1 MANLKGT
8 NYGNDSIKALKGA
21 ERVRKRPEVMFGSAD
36 LKGAFHSFKEIL
48 GNSLDEARAG
58 FGKEITVIYH
68 VDGAISVM
76 DNGRGVPM
84 GWNASEGRYN
94 WDLVFNDLY
103 AGGKYDPDEGDYKFS
118 VGLNGLGAACVQYT
132 SEYFEVTSWSRD
144 TIASKKF
151 AKGEPLDDGLVEE
164 PNNTGKTG
172 TTIKWKVDKEIF
184 SDVNFKFDMF
194 KEYCEGQAHINE
206 VNFKLIDEA
215 TGEEVFY
222 EGKGVEHYLRS
233 QLGDAVLDVITK
245 HSSSKGIERGT
256 NYTCECE
263 LVLAITNECK
273 SKQLYFHNTSTMVTG
288 EHLNA
293 VEDAITAFFKDIAKK
308 NGCNIL
314 PYDYQ
319 DYLSV
324 LVSTYS
330 NITSFA
336 NQTKDGV
343 SNRFIY
349 SIIYSTIKDALE
361 EAVVKGVESVSVL
374 VDNVVRA
381 ALARKRAKE
390 IEAQERLV
398 KRTTNKRAKAEKFVD
413 CKESD
418 PAKRELFIVE
428 GDSALSSCKQSR
440 DGSFQALIPVR
451 GKTLNCLKA
460 SMEDILKNQIVQDI
474 ISTVG
479 TGADIGSDNE
489 LFDINK
495 LQYNKIIFCTDGD
508 VDGFQIRVLL
518 YTVFYRLMPQ
528 LLRDGYVYVVETPLF
543 EIITSKGTK
552 FAYSVEEKDEIVAD
566 CEKNHIAVKKI
577 NRSKGLGENDPD
589 MMWNTTMNPDTRKLV
604 PLDIDIRNTL
614 VRDISNMLFGNDPD
628 NGRKDFIFDMLGT
641 GLQELDGLDTLVET
655 VNALV
660 GEESEVM

>member
-1 MANLKGT
+1 MAK
-8 NYGNDSIKALKGA
+8 NYDDNSIRSLKGA
-21 ERVRKRPEVMFGSAD
+21 DRVRLRPEVMFGSAD

-48 GNSLDEARAG
+48 GNALDEARAG
-58 FGKEITVIYH
+58 FGKTVEVKFYS
-68 VDGAISVM
+68 DGAISVR
-76 DNGRGVPM
+76 DYGRGVPM
-84 GWNASEGRYN
+84 GWNKAEGRYN
-94 WDLVFNDLY
+94 WELIFNELY
-103 AGGKYDPDEGDYKFS
+103 AGGKYDDEDGNYKFS

-132 SEYFEVTSWSRD
+132 SEYFEVVSYQRD
-144 TIASKKF
+144 KISKKSF
-151 AKGEPLDDGLVEE
+151 AKGEPLDDGVIEE
-164 PNNTGKTG
+164 PNNTGETG
-172 TTIKWKVDKEIF
+172 TFIKWKVDNEVF
-184 SDVNFKFDMF
+184 SDTSFTFDMF
-194 KEYCEGQAHINE
+194 KKYCEGQAHINE
-206 VNFKLIDEA
+206 INFALIDEA
-215 TGEEVFY
+215 TGEEIFY

-233 QLGDAVLDVITK
+233 QLGDNVLDVITE
-245 HSSSKGIERGT
+245 HSSSKGIEKNH
-256 NYTCECE
+256 NYVCECE
-263 LVLAITNECK
+263 LVLAITKECK
-273 SKQLYFHNTSTMVTG
+273 SQQLYFHNTSTMTTG
-288 EHLNA
+288 EHLYA
-293 VEDAITAFFKDIAKK
+293 VQDAVTAFFKDIAKR
-308 NGCNIL
+308 NRVNIL

-349 SIIYSTIKDALE
+349 SIIYSTVKDALE
-361 EAVVKGVESVSVL
+361 KAVAKGTESVATL
-374 VDNVVRA
+374 VENVVRA
-381 ALARKRAKE
+381 ALARKKAKE

-413 CKESD
+413 CKEKD
-418 PAKRELFIVE
+418 PKKRELFIVE

-460 SMEDILKNQIVQDI
+460 SIEDILKNQIVQDI

-479 TGADIGSDNE
+479 TGVDIGSENE

-518 YTVFYRLMPQ
+518 YTIFYRLMPQ

-552 FAYSVEEKDEIVAD
+552 FAYTVEEKDQIVAD
-566 CEKNHIAVKKI
+566 VEKNHGVVRKI

-589 MMWNTTMNPDTRKLV
+589 MMWNTTMNPETRKLV
-604 PLDIDIRNTL
+604 PLDIDINNTL
-614 VRDISNMLFGNDPD
+614 VRDISNMLFGVDPE
-628 NGRKDFIFDMLGT
+628 NNRKDFIFDMLGT
-641 GLQELDGLDTLVET
+641 GLQEFDGLEDLIDT
-655 VNALV
+655 VNAI
-660 GEESEVM
+660 GEEIV

>member
-1 MANLKGT
+1 MAKKQQE
-8 NYGNDSIKALKGA
+8 YNDSSIRSLKGA
-21 ERVRKRPEVMFGSAD
+21 DRVRLRPEVMFGSAD

-58 FGKEITVIYH
+58 FGKTIDVVYYS
-68 VDGAISVM
+68 DGAISVR
-76 DNGRGVPM
+76 DYGRGVPM
-84 GWNASEGRYN
+84 GWNEAEGRYN
-94 WDLVFNDLY
+94 WELIFDELY
-103 AGGKYDPDEGDYKFS
+103 AGGKYDAEDGNYKFS

-132 SEYFEVTSWSRD
+132 SEYFEVISYQPNK
-144 TIASKKF
+144 IFKKSF
-151 AKGEPLDDGLVEE
+151 AKGVPLDDKLIEE
-164 PNNTGKTG
+164 PNTTGETG
-172 TTIKWKVDKEIF
+172 TFIKWKVDDDVF
-184 SDVNFKFDMF
+184 SDVLFKFDMF
-194 KEYCEGQAHINE
+194 KNYCEGQAHINE
-206 VNFKLIDEA
+206 VNFNLHDEA
-215 TGEEVFY
+215 TGEDIYY

-233 QLGDAVLDVITK
+233 QLGENVIDIITRRN
-245 HSSSKGIERGT
+245 STKGIEKGH
-256 NYTCECE
+256 NFTCECE
-263 LVLAITNECK
+263 LVLAITKECK

-288 EHLNA
+288 EHINA
-293 VEDAITAFFKDIAKK
+293 VQDAVTAFFKDIAKR
-308 NGCNIL
+308 NGVNIL
-314 PYDYQ
+314 PYDYN

-349 SIIYSTIKDALE
+349 SIIYATVKDALE
-361 EAVVKGVESVSVL
+361 EAVVKGTESITTL

-381 ALARKRAKE
+381 AMARKKAKE

-398 KRTTNKRAKAEKFVD
+398 KRTTNRRAKAEKFVD

-418 PAKRELFIVE
+418 PSKRELFIVE

-460 SMEDILKNQIVQDI
+460 PVDVILKNQIVQDI

-479 TGADIGSDNE
+479 TGADIGSGND
-489 LFDINK
+489 LFDISK

-518 YTVFYRLMPQ
+518 YTIFYRLMPQ

-543 EIITSKGTK
+543 EIITNKGTE
-552 FAYSVEEKDEIVAD
+552 FAYTVEEKDEIV
-566 CEKNHIAVKKI
+566 ERVKSQHGIVKKI

-614 VRDISNMLFGNDPD
+614 VRDISNMLFGVDPE

-641 GLQELDGLDTLVET
+641 GLQEFEGLDDLVET

-660 GEESEVM
+660 PDEKEVV

>member
-1 MANLKGT
+1 MANVKNT
-8 NYGNDSIKALKGA
+8 NYDDNSIRSLKGA
-21 ERVRKRPEVMFGSAD
+21 DRVRLRPEVMFGSAD

-58 FGKEITVIYH
+58 FGKTIDVVYYL
-68 VDGAISVM
+68 DGAISVR
-76 DNGRGVPM
+76 DYGRGVPM
-84 GWNASEGRYN
+84 GWNKAEGRYN
-94 WDLVFNDLY
+94 WELIFDELY
-103 AGGKYDPDEGDYKFS
+103 AGGKYDADENYKFS

-132 SEYFEVTSWSRD
+132 SEYFEVISYQKD
-144 TIASKKF
+144 KICKKSF
-151 AKGEPLDDGLVEE
+151 AKGIPLDDKLIEE
-164 PNNTGKTG
+164 PNTTGETG
-172 TTIKWKVDKEIF
+172 TFIKWKVDKEVF
-184 SDVNFKFDMF
+184 SDVVFNFDMF
-194 KEYCEGQAHINE
+194 KTYCEGQAHINE
-206 VNFKLIDEA
+206 VNFNLKDEA
-215 TGEEVFY
+215 TGEEIYY

-233 QLGDAVLDVITK
+233 QLGDNVIDVITK
-245 HSSSKGIERGT
+245 HASSKGIEKGH
-256 NYTCECE
+256 NFTCECE
-263 LVLAITNECK
+263 LVLAITKECK
-273 SKQLYFHNTSTMVTG
+273 SKQLYFHNTSTMTTG
-288 EHLNA
+288 EHINA

-308 NGCNIL
+308 NGVNIL
-314 PYDYQ
+314 PYDYN
-319 DYLSV
+319 DYLSI

-349 SIIYSTIKDALE
+349 SIIYGTVKDALE
-361 EAVVKGVESVSVL
+361 EELIKGTESITTL

-381 ALARKRAKE
+381 ALARKKAKE

-413 CKESD
+413 CKEND
-418 PAKRELFIVE
+418 PSKRELFIVE

-440 DGSFQALIPVR
+440 DGSFQALLPVR

-474 ISTVG
+474 ISTIG
-479 TGADIGSDNE
+479 TGVDIGSDTE

-543 EIITSKGTK
+543 EIITSQGTQ
-552 FAYSVEEKDEIVAD
+552 FAYTAEEKDKILAD
-566 CEKNHIAVKKI
+566 CEAKHIAVRKI

-604 PLDIDIRNTL
+604 PLDIDIQNTV

-641 GLQELDGLDTLVET
+641 GLQELEGLEDLVST
-655 VNALV
+655 VNALND
-660 GEESEVM
+660 EEVI